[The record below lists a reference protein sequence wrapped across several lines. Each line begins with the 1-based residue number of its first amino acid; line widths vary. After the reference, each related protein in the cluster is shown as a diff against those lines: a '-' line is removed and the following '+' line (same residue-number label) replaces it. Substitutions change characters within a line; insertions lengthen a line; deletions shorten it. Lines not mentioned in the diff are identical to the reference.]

1 MWLNILTKVLR
12 EFGYENCFNN
22 SVVMIKF
29 RGDKLLLLLIYF
41 DDILAVVDEQ
51 ENIKLKELLIGKLG
65 SVQYEVNN
73 YLSYL
78 GMQIRVGIE
87 STTIDMIIHV
97 RS

>member
-1 MWLNILTKVLR
+1 
-12 EFGYENCFNN
+12 
-22 SVVMIKF
+22 MIKF